1 MFKNATIQLI
11 WMQMQEQFEKHVESY
26 KGDLKHDK
34 GFLTRYASV
43 IERMVLDDQV
53 FDGSD
58 TRLVY
63 SVGLCGSH
71 LGLMPKWEPP
81 AWLHPT
87 LTSFRRYRHFELV
100 SKRGESPRL
109 VERTCAELGAD
120 CEAAYWTK
128 MNKHSPMA

>member
-81 AWLHPT
+81 A
-87 LTSFRRYRHFELV
+87 
-100 SKRGESPRL
+100 
-109 VERTCAELGAD
+109 
-120 CEAAYWTK
+120 
-128 MNKHSPMA
+128 